1 MGLIEAK
8 TEFLQK
14 ILVPEEDIAKYYDV
28 EQIPFARGNF
38 GTVRRATHKITGV
51 KYAAKFLRRRR
62 RATCWAKQINHE
74 IAVLMLSADSEQIV
88 KLHAVYETR
97 NEFALI
103 LELAAGGE
111 LQAILDEDGS
121 LSEIKSRSCVRE
133 VLKALEYLH
142 RRAVA
147 HLDIKPQNILL
158 NTNNLEDGLK
168 LCDFGFSR
176 AVQGNNVCE
185 IQGTAD
191 YVAPE
196 VLQYEPL
203 SLNTDIWS
211 VGVLTYVLLTGY
223 SPFGGDSKQ
232 ETFLNI
238 SKCNLT
244 FPEELFEGV
253 SDDAIDF
260 IKSTLRIRPC
270 ERLDVFECLNH
281 KWLQDD
287 TPLPIQEILPQILSV
302 QTNNRTV
309 ETLQNESNAFETINS
324 SCKPSFTTVKIIND
338 KAEVEEDDKENTAA
352 TVSCSEEKDCNII
365 HQQQQQQQQQQQ
377 HLQHNG
383 IISALTTTIS
393 PLSTTKLVLEKSSS
407 IHIFPDAPTTPK
419 VSRKTPYDE
428 TISTHVKDIVKK
440 YQVLEQPTN
449 NNPSCTSSSKKD
461 ITCCTKYSPLCDNL
475 ECVVCHHSESLSHL
489 STTKTTQEIEIDKG
503 IIC

>member
-1 MGLIEAK
+1 
-8 TEFLQK
+8 
-14 ILVPEEDIAKYYDV
+14 
-28 EQIPFARGNF
+28 
-38 GTVRRATHKITGV
+38 
-51 KYAAKFLRRRR
+51 
-62 RATCWAKQINHE
+62 
-74 IAVLMLSADSEQIV
+74 ML
-88 KLHAVYETR
+88 LYFCR
-97 NEFALI
+97 
-103 LELAAGGE
+103 AAGGE

-121 LSEIKSRSCVRE
+121 LSEIKSRNCVRE

-158 NTNNLEDGLK
+158 NTNNLEGTYTYTHSRLLYKLCIKYLHKLINLFAFVDGLK

-260 IKSTLRIRPC
+260 IKSTLRIRP
-270 ERLDVFECLNH
+270 
-281 KWLQDD
+281 W
-287 TPLPIQEILPQILSV
+287 
-302 QTNNRTV
+302 
-309 ETLQNESNAFETINS
+309 
-324 SCKPSFTTVKIIND
+324 
-338 KAEVEEDDKENTAA
+338 
-352 TVSCSEEKDCNII
+352 
-365 HQQQQQQQQQQQ
+365 
-377 HLQHNG
+377 
-383 IISALTTTIS
+383 
-393 PLSTTKLVLEKSSS
+393 
-407 IHIFPDAPTTPK
+407 
-419 VSRKTPYDE
+419 
-428 TISTHVKDIVKK
+428 
-440 YQVLEQPTN
+440 
-449 NNPSCTSSSKKD
+449 
-461 ITCCTKYSPLCDNL
+461 
-475 ECVVCHHSESLSHL
+475 
-489 STTKTTQEIEIDKG
+489 
-503 IIC
+503 